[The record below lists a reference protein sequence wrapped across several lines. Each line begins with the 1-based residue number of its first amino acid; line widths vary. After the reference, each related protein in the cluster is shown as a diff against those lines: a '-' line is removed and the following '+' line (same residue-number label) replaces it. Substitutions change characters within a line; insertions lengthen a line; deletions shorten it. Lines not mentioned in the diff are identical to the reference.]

1 VATLVVERGALQ
13 GAFELRNR
21 VVDHPLRDPDGPLGH
36 LEVVEAACRRC
47 HFRADGLDLEGDPR
61 RSAWPGSAKGATK
74 DRVLLLER
82 ALLSVPSIEV
92 RTAMLS
98 SQTDVLVE

>member
-1 VATLVVERGALQ
+1 MPT
-13 GAFELRNR
+13 
-21 VVDHPLRDPDGPLGH
+21 VVDVIH
-36 LEVVEAACRRC
+36 AI
-47 HFRADGLDLEGDPR
+47 GLPISP